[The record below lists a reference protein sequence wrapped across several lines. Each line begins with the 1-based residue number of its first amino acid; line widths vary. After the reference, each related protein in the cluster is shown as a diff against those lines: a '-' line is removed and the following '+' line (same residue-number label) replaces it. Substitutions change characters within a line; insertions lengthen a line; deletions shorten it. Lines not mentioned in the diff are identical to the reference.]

1 MIKIVSRYDST
12 KILKEVD
19 GSNLCR
25 ANLSDSYL
33 SGSNLSRAD
42 LSGSNLYRANLSDS
56 NLSDSYLSGSNLSLA
71 DLSDSNLSGA
81 DFSDSNLSGANL
93 YRADLSRANLYRANL
108 SDSNL
113 SGSNLSGSNLSGAD
127 LYRAKYSLL
136 AALRSYWNVSTD
148 SLILEF
154 MRWDALSCGVEKM
167 TAWAKG
173 GSCPFDKLERDFNFN
188 ESRKL
193 WKPGKPKMN
202 HRQLF
207 EALCAET
214 KVKI

>member
-19 GSNLCR
+19 GADLCGADLDGADLYGANLHSANLCG
-25 ANLSDSYL
+25 ANLC
-33 SGSNLSRAD
+33 
-42 LSGSNLYRANLSDS
+42 
-56 NLSDSYLSGSNLSLA
+56 
-71 DLSDSNLSGA
+71 
-81 DFSDSNLSGANL
+81 GANL
-93 YRADLSRANLYRANL
+93 Y
-108 SDSNL
+108 
-113 SGSNLSGSNLSGAD
+113 GAD
-127 LYRAKYSLL
+127 LRSAKYSLL
-136 AALRSYWNVSTD
+136 AALRSCWNVYTD
-148 SLILEF
+148 SLILEL

-173 GSCPFDKLERDFNFN
+173 GSCPFDKLARDFNFH

-193 WKPGKPKMN
+193 WKPGKPEMN

>member
-19 GSNLCR
+19 G
-25 ANLSDSYL
+25 ANLY
-33 SGSNLSRAD
+33 GAD
-42 LSGSNLYRANLSDS
+42 LR
-56 NLSDSYLSGSNLSLA
+56 
-71 DLSDSNLSGA
+71 
-81 DFSDSNLSGANL
+81 GANL
-93 YRADLSRANLYRANL
+93 CGANLRSADLCGANLRSADLCGANL
-108 SDSNL
+108 DGANL
-113 SGSNLSGSNLSGAD
+113 RS
-127 LYRAKYSLL
+127 AKYSLL
-136 AALRSYWNVSTD
+136 AALRSRWNVYTD
-148 SLILEF
+148 SLILEL

-173 GSCPFDKLERDFNFN
+173 GSCPFDKLDRDFNFQ

>member
-12 KILKEVD
+12 KILKEVY
-19 GSNLCR
+19 G
-25 ANLSDSYL
+25 
-33 SGSNLSRAD
+33 AD
-42 LSGSNLYRANLSDS
+42 LSGAN
-56 NLSDSYLSGSNLSLA
+56 
-71 DLSDSNLSGA
+71 LSDSNLSGA
-81 DFSDSNLSGANL
+81 D
-93 YRADLSRANLYRANL
+93 
-108 SDSNL
+108 
-113 SGSNLSGSNLSGAD
+113 LSGAD
-127 LYRAKYSLL
+127 LSGAKYSLL

-173 GSCPFDKLERDFNFN
+173 GSCPFDKLDRDFNFQ

-214 KVKI
+214 KVKR

>member
-19 GSNLCR
+19 G
-25 ANLSDSYL
+25 
-33 SGSNLSRAD
+33 AD
-42 LSGSNLYRANLSDS
+42 LSG
-56 NLSDSYLSGSNLSLA
+56 A
-71 DLSDSNLSGA
+71 DLSGA
-81 DFSDSNLSGANL
+81 DLSGADLSGADLSGANL
-93 YRADLSRANLYRANL
+93 YRANLR
-108 SDSNL
+108 S
-113 SGSNLSGSNLSGAD
+113 
-127 LYRAKYSLL
+127 AKYSLL
-136 AALRSYWNVSTD
+136 AALRSCWNVYTD
-148 SLILEF
+148 SLILEL

-173 GSCPFDKLERDFNFN
+173 GSCPFDKLDRDFNFQ